1 MNILKPIQLYI
12 GNSLL
17 KKELKLK
24 SFSRTQK
31 LYSLATA
38 ESIGIVYEYKDE
50 EEFRIIEQL
59 IGQLHDEKKRIK
71 VMVYIKNA
79 KMLAYIPQRLT
90 VDYIRPNEVDWFYR
104 PNSSYVR
111 DFIGSHFHILIDLNY
126 NRSLP
131 LNYIVAK
138 SNAYYKVGIFNEES
152 KEQLD
157 MLLKLDVQNGLPYI
171 IKEIIRYL
179 KTIHPFDGGKY

>member
-1 MNILKPIQLYI
+1 MNILKPIKLLI

-17 KKELKLK
+17 KKELKT
-24 SFSRTQK
+24 FSRTQK
-31 LYSLATA
+31 FYSLGMA

-50 EEFRIIEQL
+50 EEFKVIEQL
-59 IGQLHDEKKRIK
+59 ISQLHDEKKKIK

-90 VDYIRPNEVDWFYR
+90 VDYVKPNEVDWFYR
-104 PNSSYVR
+104 PDSSYVR
-111 DFIGSHFHILIDLNY
+111 DFIKNHFHILIDLNY
-126 NRSLP
+126 NRSFP

-157 MLLKLDVQNGLPYI
+157 MLLKLDVQNGLPYM

-179 KTIHPFDGGKY
+179 KIIHPFDGKKY